1 MIKNISISTFVNI
14 VFALAFTS
22 IFITFAM
29 FINYDKQKHE
39 ISLQNRYEL
48 IAENFLST
56 FQNQPS
62 FETLLALYK
71 KFQVAPIE
79 DRDKKLEI
87 IKSAQELTIT
97 QNYLGTYRVYR
108 YDDIYYI
115 YVQQYGY
122 NLMLKDS
129 TNHNYSM
136 AFIIVGFA
144 ISLFTFLFLYEILK
158 RKLHP
163 LKILNK
169 QIIEF
174 SNGNKDIKLNYTNN
188 DEIGTIAKNF
198 NEAINIINNQS
209 KSKELFMRN
218 MMHELKTPITKA
230 MFIAETLND
239 ENKKD
244 TLQRAFKRMDDIIK
258 ELATVEKLTSNE
270 KYIEL
275 LDSIIEINKRFY
287 SNKRNE
293 SLVISVTT
301 GVILNVEELI
311 RRKIPDN
318 EKLGLFDCLKKI
330 KPDSHLLTPLKNK
343 IGEFDKGDTFF
354 IKLHDIIDTE
364 KETLEK
370 YLMIYYHIRNYMS
383 HCIVDI
389 EKLFYEKDR
398 KIITNVLN
406 SITLILYYSEREN

>member
-258 ELATVEKLTSNE
+258 ELATVEKLTSKNTMIYKE
-270 KYIEL
+270 ESSFFKIYTRTLEIMIINPENIATKIR
-275 LDSIIEINKRFY
+275 DFKFEVDISMMSIALKNLIDNAIKFSPNKKAIINANKEQIEIISLGEPLNFPLSYYTEAFSQEEKRSDGF
-287 SNKRNE
+287 
-293 SLVISVTT
+293 
-301 GVILNVEELI
+301 G
-311 RRKIPDN
+311 
-318 EKLGLFDCLKKI
+318 LGLYIVKTIVNL
-330 KPDSHLLTPLKNK
+330 H
-343 IGEFDKGDTFF
+343 GY
-354 IKLHDIIDTE
+354 KLDY
-364 KETLEK
+364 K
-370 YLMIYYHIRNYMS
+370 YEGGRNY
-383 HCIVDI
+383 
-389 EKLFYEKDR
+389 F
-398 KIITNVLN
+398 IINMVK
-406 SITLILYYSEREN
+406 